1 MIAGKA
7 ESGVNNFRKDQIKLE
22 DRVDFGF
29 ECLG

>member
-1 MIAGKA
+1 MIVEKM
-7 ESGVNNFRKDQIKLE
+7 ESGVNNFRKDQIKIE